1 MTNRTRHI
9 TGAIAYAALG
19 AAICLVTI
27 ALLRAS
33 GEGTALL
40 RTINDHYAAVL
51 GTAFSLILIL
61 ITAVYVVLT
70 YLQARATQQSVS
82 LNREFLAHAEKQLL
96 HSRVPM
102 LMAEMEKSKG
112 GPYFGERRR
121 QLGVDW
127 KLKNI
132 GDGPALQIHIRMKL
146 KYTHAEFEDYDQTCE
161 QSFVGNLAPRDEATA
176 HMWFETAKIEKMQED
191 FSIKSA
197 KNTARVK
204 LNPRQ
209 SAYRGP
215 ELHLTVLYSNVH
227 GQFFKTVVVYPILC
241 LRVASREEED
251 EKMAYWFAEKPLQ
264 DEEDF
269 ELVLMNPIFSTFSFA
284 PVDHTEAEA
293 EIEHYRALL

>member
-1 MTNRTRHI
+1 MKKTTRHI
-9 TGAIAYAALG
+9 VGAVAYSALG
-19 AAICLVTI
+19 AAICLAGLALISIWGGGTT
-27 ALLRAS
+27 LLR
-33 GEGTALL
+33 E
-40 RTINDHYAAVL
+40 INDHYAAVL
-51 GTAFSLILIL
+51 GTSFSLILIL

-70 YLQARATQQSVS
+70 YFQAQATQQSVR

-102 LMAEMEKSKG
+102 LMADMDKSKG

-127 KLKNI
+127 KIKNI
-132 GDGPALQIHIRMKL
+132 GDGPALQIHVRMKL
-146 KYTHAEFEDYDQTCE
+146 KYTHAEFEDYDETCE
-161 QSFVGNLAPRDEATA
+161 QSFVGNLAPKDDTTA

-197 KNTARVK
+197 KNIARVK

-215 ELHLTVLYSNVH
+215 ELHLTILYSNVH

-241 LRVASREEED
+241 LRVASREDEE
-251 EKMAYWFAEKPLQ
+251 EKMVHWFAEKPLQ

-269 ELVLMNPIFSTFSFA
+269 ELVLMNPIFSRFSFD
-284 PVDHTEAEA
+284 PVDRKEGEA